1 MLREEASVLSS
12 SFFNPSFMSLQRSH
26 PIWLTAG
33 HSPFK
38 VAMATIQAKMLSGRY
53 RCGYLTRHWSSSDG
67 FVNYHLNVLIS
78 LRMLLIFYKIAPGLL
93 KSDVILRILPIIVL
107 PYYLKTLET
116 TFALG
121 VTLTALTCVSLLLIA
136 QTTQL

>member
-1 MLREEASVLSS
+1 MDLLETPSSKEVYKKLVKTKVIDYWEVMLRKEASVLSS
-12 SFFNPSFMSLQRSH
+12 LSFFNPSFMSLQRSH

-53 RCGYLTRHWSSSDG
+53 CCGYLTRHWSSSDG

-78 LRMLLIFYKIAPGLL
+78 LRMLLIFYNLAPDLL
-93 KSDVILRILPIIVL
+93 KSDVILRIL
-107 PYYLKTLET
+107 
-116 TFALG
+116 
-121 VTLTALTCVSLLLIA
+121 LTRHTSMP
-136 QTTQL
+136 